1 MTRPRV
7 ETLVRQS
14 LLDRLTANSAWP
26 VTRGASLRLF
36 REGLRRDVEWLLNT
50 RRPQSGLFESFPLAC
65 KSVLNYG
72 LPDLTQMPG
81 RRESAEALIL
91 AILNAIR
98 TFEPRIYEP
107 EVSLATS
114 ETNARTLR
122 FQVRGVLRLETG
134 DESVT
139 FDTRLEMASGEYEV
153 K

>member
-1 MTRPRV
+1 MTRPRA

-14 LLDRLTANSAWP
+14 LLDRLTANPAWP
-26 VTRGASLRLF
+26 ATRSASLRLF

-50 RRPQSGLFESFPLAC
+50 RRPQAGLFESYPLAC

-91 AILNAIR
+91 AVITAIR
-98 TFEPRIYEP
+98 TFEPRIHEP
-107 EVSLATS
+107 EVSLAPS

-139 FDTRLEMASGEYEV
+139 FDTRLEIASGEYEV